1 MVKGVATK
9 LKQWERLNVDERRIM
24 LLDFYAT
31 DSHELRDSF
40 LSFIEAPKGY
50 GIFASAGPNYQH
62 AVFGRD
68 SLEVAEDL
76 LESHPSLAKD
86 IIMAL
91 ASLQGQHFTEANE
104 EEPGKI
110 HHEYR
115 SLIWNDR
122 PAKPAAQKVF
132 ERLKHNWG
140 GTDTEI
146 RYYGSYDASAL
157 FIRLVDRYCQT
168 HGNEILH
175 HTVSGYNLTK
185 LPLRDHVRQAALWVA
200 SRVAASPW
208 HLFEFKRLNPKG
220 AAHQAWED
228 SDLAYIHTDGTP
240 ASSDTGIA
248 AIELQGYAYDALR
261 AAADLVP
268 ASEAEAATWRVLAA
282 DLQAQTLKELWME
295 DKQYFAMG
303 LDRGPQLQTR
313 QIKTINSNAGLLL
326 ESRLLLDLPDNHRAR
341 YVDGLLRTLMSD
353 EFLAPPGV
361 RLRAKHHNKLVSFAD
376 YHGCQVSWP
385 KQTYDIAKGL
395 RQHGFHHIAAFLET
409 CILESVA
416 RAGEFYE
423 FFFVTNQG
431 GVKYHYRIENPDE
444 PTFHD
449 FGAANLPD
457 PGQAWTI
464 SAVLAIVAARHRRKH
479 SERPTVSSREAKLLS
494 HPEIKKIQAGF
505 TLPPKIA
512 QLG

>member
-1 MVKGVATK
+1 MGVAIK
-9 LKQWERLNVDERRIM
+9 LEAWGKLAVDERRTM
-24 LLDFYAT
+24 MLDFYAT
-31 DSHELRDSF
+31 DSHKLRDNF
-40 LSFIEAPKGY
+40 LSFVEAPKGY
-50 GIFASAGPNYQH
+50 GVFASAGPNYQH

-76 LESHPSLAKD
+76 LESHPDLARNV
-86 IIMAL
+86 IMAV
-91 ASLQGQHFTEANE
+91 ASLQGQQFTEASE

-132 ERLKHNWG
+132 DRLKTNWG

-157 FIRLVDRYCQT
+157 FVRLVHRYCEL

-175 HTVSGYNLTK
+175 HTVNGYNLTK
-185 LPLRDHVRQAALWVA
+185 LPLRDHVRQAALWIA
-200 SRVAASPW
+200 GRVAASPW

-220 AAHQAWED
+220 TAHQAWED
-228 SDLAYIHTDGTP
+228 SDLAYIHADGTV
-240 ASSDTGIA
+240 ANADTGVA

-261 AAADLVP
+261 GAADLV
-268 ASEAEAATWRVLAA
+268 AVSDAEAAAWRTLAA
-282 DLQAQTLKELWME
+282 TLQAQTLKELWME
-295 DKQYFAMG
+295 DHQFFAMG

-313 QIKTINSNAGLLL
+313 QIKTLNCNAGLLL
-326 ESRLLLDLPDNHRAR
+326 DSNLLLDLPDNHRAR
-341 YVDGLLRTLMSD
+341 YVDGLVRTLWSD
-353 EFLAPPGV
+353 EFLVPTGL
-361 RLRAKHHNKLVSFAD
+361 RLRAKRHQKLVSFAD
-376 YHGCQVSWP
+376 YHGCEVSWP

-395 RQHGFHHIAAFLET
+395 RRHNMIHLAEFLES
-409 CILESVA
+409 CILASVA

-423 FFFVTNQG
+423 FFFVTNRG
-431 GVKYHYRIENPDE
+431 GVKYHYRLENPDE

-479 SERPTVSSREAKLLS
+479 IQRPAINEKEKRLLTLA
-494 HPEIKKIQAGF
+494 EIKAIRDSL
-505 TLPPKIA
+505 TLPPKMIRPT
-512 QLG
+512 LS